1 MNTKQTATPYRP
13 AKRVGLALGV
23 AAVAAMAALGLS
35 HGGPASNS
43 TLLAGSGDAPT
54 NTTYAQPVVSA
65 MNQGATATFTPP
77 GSEPAVASA
86 VPSVKAGK

>member
-1 MNTKQTATPYRP
+1 MNTNQTATQHPH

-23 AAVAAMAALGLS
+23 AALASMAALGLS

-43 TLLAGSGDAPT
+43 TMLAGSGDAPT
-54 NTTYAQPVVSA
+54 NTTYTQPAVSA

-77 GSEPAVASA
+77 GTEPAIASA
-86 VPSVKAGK
+86 VPSVKAGG